1 MCIRRR
7 TILFWINSMMRNN
20 RDTVAAFYTALAGGD
35 AAAALGLM
43 ADDINWVG
51 MEGWPYRAAGRGPAA
66 VAEGILGPMLAD
78 WQDLLVT
85 PATFHDAGDV
95 VISIGR
101 YSGVHSV
108 TGKALDIAF
117 AHVWTVTDG
126 KLAAFRQFTD
136 TLLIDR
142 AMR

>member
-1 MCIRRR
+1 MLC
-7 TILFWINSMMRNN
+7 WINKVMSDN

-78 WQDLLVT
+78 WKDLAVT
-85 PATFHDAGDV
+85 PSAFHDAGDV
-95 VISIGR
+95 VVSIGR
-101 YSGVHSV
+101 YSGVHNT
-108 TGKALDIAF
+108 TGKALDAAF

-136 TLLIDR
+136 TLLVDR
-142 AMR
+142 AMQ